1 MMNFII
7 VKKAFKQTIPVLMG
21 YLVLG
26 CAFGMLLVDSGYP
39 IYYALIMSVFI
50 YAGSMQ
56 FLTISLLMAHY
67 SLFNT
72 FIMTLMVNARHLVY
86 GISMLKKFE
95 KVKYLKP
102 YMIFSL
108 SDETYSLLVNNNS
121 KNKYELFLI
130 CLFDHIFWIIGSLI
144 GACISNFITFNS
156 SGLDFSMTALFIVIV
171 INQIKS
177 NKNHE
182 ATIVGFLVSI
192 IALIIFGRDNF
203 VIMSLV
209 TIILILVIEKK
220 RLDNKYE

>member
-130 CLFDHIFWIIGSLI
+130 CLFDHIYWIIGSLI

-177 NKNHE
+177 NKNHALPE
-182 ATIVGFLVSI
+182 LIAVIATILIHLYKNNTLLSI
-192 IALIIFGRDNF
+192 ITG
-203 VIMSLV
+203 
-209 TIILILVIEKK
+209 TIIYMVCIQLIFV
-220 RLDNKYE
+220 

>member
-1 MMNFII
+1 MMNIVII
-7 VKKAFKQTIPVLMG
+7 KKAFKQTIPVLMG
-21 YLVLG
+21 YFILG
-26 CAFGMLLVDSGYP
+26 CAFGMLLIDSGYP

-67 SLFNT
+67 SLFST

-95 KVKYLKP
+95 KTKYLKP

-108 SDETYSLLVNNNS
+108 SDETFSLLVNNHS

-130 CLFDHIFWIIGSLI
+130 CLFDHIYWIIGSLV

-171 INQIKS
+171 II
-177 NKNHE
+177 
-182 ATIVGFLVSI
+182 
-192 IALIIFGRDNF
+192 
-203 VIMSLV
+203 SLV

>member
-1 MMNFII
+1 M
-7 VKKAFKQTIPVLMG
+7 
-21 YLVLG
+21 
-26 CAFGMLLVDSGYP
+26 
-39 IYYALIMSVFI
+39 
-50 YAGSMQ
+50 
-56 FLTISLLMAHY
+56 
-67 SLFNT
+67 
-72 FIMTLMVNARHLVY
+72 
-86 GISMLKKFE
+86 
-95 KVKYLKP
+95 
-102 YMIFSL
+102 
-108 SDETYSLLVNNNS
+108 
-121 KNKYELFLI
+121 
-130 CLFDHIFWIIGSLI
+130 I

>member
-130 CLFDHIFWIIGSLI
+130 CLFDHIYWIIGSLI
-144 GACISNFITFNS
+144 GAFISNFITFNS